1 MESCWSNHRNR
12 LCHKITIISKYQY
25 STQTDNE
32 IGSTWRLFVTMG
44 KGKELRTPERKSAF
58 LMLESMSKDGVP
70 ERGAFT
76 VVGELFQTHRRTMSD
91 LWVKVNSKR
100 ADALN
105 NHNNNDGPLP
115 PLAMMEIYARDSN
128 KRHRG
133 KHKFDREE
141 LKTKMKEI
149 PLKKRRNLR
158 QASRQ
163 LGISL
168 KTTWKFTKEK
178 QANGRSI
185 FW

>member
-1 MESCWSNHRNR
+1 
-12 LCHKITIISKYQY
+12 
-25 STQTDNE
+25 
-32 IGSTWRLFVTMG
+32 
-44 KGKELRTPERKSAF
+44 
-58 LMLESMSKDGVP
+58 
-70 ERGAFT
+70 
-76 VVGELFQTHRRTMSD
+76 MSD
-91 LWVKVNSKR
+91 LWRKVSLKR
-100 ADALN
+100 ANLLN
-105 NHNNNDGPLP
+105 NHNNNDEPLP

-128 KRHRG
+128 KRHGG
-133 KHKFDREE
+133 KHKFDHKE